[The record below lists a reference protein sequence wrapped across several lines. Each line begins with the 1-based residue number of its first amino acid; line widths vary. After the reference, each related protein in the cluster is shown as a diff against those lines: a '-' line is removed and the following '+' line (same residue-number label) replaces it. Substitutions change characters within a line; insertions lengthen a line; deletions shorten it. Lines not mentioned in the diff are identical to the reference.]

1 MHWKP
6 EYLQLNK
13 LPRSRYWPSRWR
25 VNSSFLVDQ
34 FARPVSMVMSTRIV
48 QWYFEICPSPFQ
60 ESKRRMIL
68 KRSPA
73 RWLQVEL
80 RWLVAW
86 KCFPR
91 FRSRFTNVILMSVR
105 ILLLLSQLLSLVPYT
120 RRFLDRRIQSF
131 NTSVTPF
138 SPKTLEKRCVN
149 LRSQSGSSER
159 IHKFLFGY
167 HRGDRC
173 CQISCLKFS
182 TVQLSR

>member
-105 ILLLLSQLLSLVPYT
+105 ILLLLSPSYCRLFRTRVAFWIVVSNLSIPPLLP
-120 RRFLDRRIQSF
+120 
-131 NTSVTPF
+131 
-138 SPKTLEKRCVN
+138 SPQKPSKN
-149 LRSQSGSSER
+149 GA
-159 IHKFLFGY
+159 
-167 HRGDRC
+167 
-173 CQISCLKFS
+173 
-182 TVQLSR
+182 